1 MPAAMIRALTELP
14 VAGALVGLAVS
25 IGTRVRY
32 HSRERRGHH
41 VPRRILAISRIK
53 RRGYELAPAPGC
65 AERPARNRDDR
76 IIGLPSRD
84 LGLESML
91 TQRAKQLFGTDGI
104 RGIPGEYPLDDTTL
118 ERVGLALGLHL
129 VADQNVASRPVRV
142 LIGRDT
148 RESGLHIAEL
158 IARGLALAGAEP
170 VSAGVVTTPGVA
182 WLVNREGFS
191 AGVVISASHN
201 PYHDNG
207 VKLISS
213 SGMKFPDAVEHEIEH
228 LILSFNDS
236 SPASG
241 AAGAE
246 PVTKVHPDGEE
257 KLHQDYL
264 GGLRAAALPGAK
276 FAGMKIV
283 LDCANG
289 AASEL
294 APQLFRML
302 GAEVVAINNA
312 PDGKNI
318 NAGCGSLHPEGM
330 QKRVVESGA
339 MLGVAFDG
347 DADRAIFASA
357 SGKLVDGD
365 GVLLVAGRYM
375 KSARK
380 LKGNVIVGTT
390 MANLGLERA
399 LDRLGLKLGRTAVGD
414 RYVLE
419 EMVRIGANLGGE
431 QSGHILFLD
440 DATTGDGMLTA
451 VKIASIVS
459 ISGPLD
465 SLVSDLKIFPQKI
478 VNVRVQSKPPLESL
492 PGVSRTLSEAE
503 KALGKSGRI
512 VLRYSGT
519 EPLARVMV
527 EAEREEDV
535 RHWTDFLATALRTA
549 IGA

>member
-1 MPAAMIRALTELP
+1 MATE
-14 VAGALVGLAVS
+14 
-25 IGTRVRY
+25 
-32 HSRERRGHH
+32 
-41 VPRRILAISRIK
+41 
-53 RRGYELAPAPGC
+53 
-65 AERPARNRDDR
+65 
-76 IIGLPSRD
+76 
-84 LGLESML
+84 
-91 TQRAKQLFGTDGI
+91 RAKQLFGTDGI
-104 RGIPGEYPLDDTTL
+104 RGIPGEYPLDDGTL
-118 ERVGLALGLHL
+118 ERVGSALGLHL
-129 VADQNVASRPVRV
+129 TVGKNANSKAARV
-142 LIGRDT
+142 LIGRDP
-148 RESGLHIAEL
+148 RESGPHIAEL
-158 IARGLALAGAEP
+158 IARGLASTGAEP

-182 WLVNREGFS
+182 WLVSREGFS

-213 SGMKFPDAVEHEIEH
+213 SGMKFPDAAEHEIER
-228 LILSFNDS
+228 LILSPNGS
-236 SPASG
+236 ALAVKTANPERASK
-241 AAGAE
+241 A
-246 PVTKVHPDGEE
+246 HPDGEE

-264 GGLRAAALPGAK
+264 DGLRAAVLPGAK
-276 FAGMKIV
+276 FAEMKIV

-289 AASEL
+289 AASKL

-339 MLGVAFDG
+339 TLGIAFDG

-380 LKGNVIVGTT
+380 LKGNLIVGTT

-399 LDRLGLKLGRTAVGD
+399 LDESGLTLVRTAVGD

-419 EMVRIGANLGGE
+419 EMLRMGANLGGE

-459 ISGPLD
+459 VAGPLD
-465 SLVSDLKIFPQKI
+465 SLVADLKIYPQKI
-478 VNVRVQSKPPLESL
+478 VNVRVKSKPPLESL
-492 PGVSRTLSEAE
+492 PEVSRTLGEAE
-503 KALGKSGRI
+503 KALGKSGRVI
-512 VLRYSGT
+512 LRYSGT

-527 EAEREEDV
+527 EAERDEDV
-535 RHWTDFLATALRTA
+535 RRWTDSLASVVRSA

>member
-1 MPAAMIRALTELP
+1 MATER
-14 VAGALVGLAVS
+14 
-25 IGTRVRY
+25 T
-32 HSRERRGHH
+32 
-41 VPRRILAISRIK
+41 
-53 RRGYELAPAPGC
+53 
-65 AERPARNRDDR
+65 
-76 IIGLPSRD
+76 
-84 LGLESML
+84 
-91 TQRAKQLFGTDGI
+91 KQLFGTDGI
-104 RGIPGEYPLDDTTL
+104 RGIPGEYPLDDVTL
-118 ERVGLALGLHL
+118 ERVGSALGLHL
-129 VADQNVASRPVRV
+129 AGPKNADSEPPRV
-142 LIGRDT
+142 LIGRDP
-148 RESGLHIAEL
+148 RESGPHIVEL
-158 IARGLALAGAEP
+158 IARGLVSAGAEP

-182 WLVNREGFS
+182 WLVSREGFS

-213 SGMKFPDAVEHEIEH
+213 SGMKFPDAAEHEIER
-228 LILSFNDS
+228 LILSPNGS
-236 SPASG
+236 APAVKTAN
-241 AAGAE
+241 AARAS
-246 PVTKVHPDGEE
+246 KAHPDGDE

-264 GGLRAAALPGAK
+264 HGLRAAVLPGAK

-289 AASEL
+289 ASSEL

-302 GAEVVAINNA
+302 GAEVLAVNNA

-318 NAGCGSLHPEGM
+318 NAGCGSLHPELM

-339 MLGVAFDG
+339 ALGVAFDG

-365 GVLLVAGRYM
+365 GVLLVAGRHM
-375 KSARK
+375 KSAGK

-399 LDRLGLKLGRTAVGD
+399 LDQSGLKLVRTAVGD

-419 EMVRIGANLGGE
+419 EMLRIGANLGGE

-459 ISGPLD
+459 LAGALD
-465 SLVSDLKIFPQKI
+465 LLVADLQIYPQKI
-478 VNVRVQSKPPLESL
+478 VNVRVRAKPPLESL
-492 PGVSRTLSEAE
+492 PEVSRTLGEAE
-503 KALGKSGRI
+503 KALGKSGRVI
-512 VLRYSGT
+512 LRYSGT

-527 EAEREEDV
+527 EAERDEDV
-535 RHWTDFLATALRTA
+535 RRWTDSLAYAVRSA